1 MFRII
6 TGVLEEWDLLEDT
19 IAAIATPPG
28 EGGIGIV
35 RISGPEALRI
45 GERIFRPR
53 RGKPLGATESHRLRL
68 GWAVDHRSGEV
79 LDEVL
84 AVAMRGPHS
93 YTAEDVVEIH
103 CHGGPLACARVLQ
116 AALQA
121 GARLAEPGEFTRRA
135 FLHGRLDLAQ
145 AEAIISII
153 RARSRA
159 GLSAAVA
166 QLEGELSRRVR
177 ALNDEIT
184 GVLAAVEASLDF
196 PEEVGEVE
204 PGQKERLVRVREGI
218 LELLATWEEGKL
230 VSQGINIALV
240 GRPNVGKSSLLN
252 ALLREDRA
260 IVSDIP
266 GTTRDT
272 ISEAMQLGG
281 FPCQVIDTAGM
292 REAADGL
299 ERLGIARSRA
309 AAAAADL
316 VLLVVDLT
324 AGVTPEDEAL
334 LEELRDKPLVVVGNK
349 ADAVA
354 SVDEKGLERLA
365 GGRPWVVVS
374 AKERQGLEALSRA
387 VRDLVLGGRALKG
400 AREPLLLRER
410 HRAALERALHSLE
423 EALKAWE
430 EGLPLDLVS
439 IDLQGA
445 WQALGEITGETAR
458 EDLLDRIFSEF
469 CLGK

>member
-1 MFRII
+1 MI
-6 TGVLEEWDLLEDT
+6 EDT

-28 EGGIGIV
+28 EGGIGII
-35 RISGPEALRI
+35 RISGPEALSI
-45 GERIFRPR
+45 GRGIFRPR
-53 RGKPLGATESHRLRL
+53 KGPPLGTGESHRMRL
-68 GWAVDHRSGEV
+68 GVAVDPKTGEI

-84 AVAMRGPHS
+84 AVAMKGPRS

-116 AALQA
+116 AVLRA

-135 FLHGRLDLAQ
+135 FLNGRLDLAQ

-153 RARSRA
+153 RARSRM
-159 GLSAAVA
+159 GLAAAVS
-166 QLEGELSRRVR
+166 QLQGGLSRRVR
-177 ALNDEIT
+177 ELREEIT

-196 PEEVGEVE
+196 PEEVEEVDS
-204 PGQKERLVRVREGI
+204 GDKERLEGVREGI
-218 LELLATWEEGKL
+218 RELLATWEEGRL
-230 VSQGINIALV
+230 VSQGIKIALV

-252 ALLREDRA
+252 SLLQEDRA

-281 FPCQVIDTAGM
+281 FPCQLIDTAGM

-309 AAAAADL
+309 AAAAADV
-316 VLLVVDLT
+316 VLLVIDLT
-324 AGVTPEDEAL
+324 AGVTGEDEEL
-334 LEELRDKPLVVVGNK
+334 LAELGDKPLVVVANK
-349 ADAVA
+349 ADAVEA
-354 SVDEKGLERLA
+354 VDEEGLRRFA
-365 GGRPWVVVS
+365 GGRPLVVVS
-374 AKERQGLEALSRA
+374 AKEAWGLEALSRA
-387 VRDLVLGGRALKG
+387 VRDLVLGGRVL
-400 AREPLLLRER
+400 RSTDEPLLLRER
-410 HRAALERALHSLE
+410 HREALEKAMVSLE
-423 EALKAWE
+423 EALRAWE
-430 EGLPLDLVS
+430 EGLPLDVVS
-439 IDLQGA
+439 IDLRGA
-445 WQALGEITGETAR
+445 WEALGEITGETAR

>member
-1 MFRII
+1 MR
-6 TGVLEEWDLLEDT
+6 EEEELIEDT

-45 GERIFRPR
+45 GREIFRPR
-53 RGKPLGATESHRLRL
+53 KGAPLGAAESHRMRL
-68 GWAVDHRSGEV
+68 GLAVDPQSGEV

-93 YTAEDVVEIH
+93 YTAEDVVEVH

-116 AALQA
+116 AALRA

-135 FLHGRLDLAQ
+135 FLNGRLDLAQ

-153 RARSRA
+153 RARSQT
-159 GLSAAVA
+159 GLAAA
-166 QLEGELSRRVR
+166 ISQLQGGLSRRVK
-177 ALNDEIT
+177 ALRDEIT

-196 PEEVGEVE
+196 PEEVGDVGPEE
-204 PGQKERLVRVREGI
+204 RERLVRVREGI
-218 LELLATWEEGKL
+218 QDLLATWEEGRL

-281 FPCQVIDTAGM
+281 FPCQLIDTAGM

-324 AGVTPEDEAL
+324 TGVTREDEEL
-334 LEELRDKPLVVVGNK
+334 LKELGDKPLVVVANK

-354 SVDEKGLERLA
+354 SVDEEDLSRLA

-374 AKERQGLEALSRA
+374 AKEGQGLDALSRA
-387 VRDLVLGGRALKG
+387 VRDLVLGGRVLRNTG
-400 AREPLLLRER
+400 EPLLLRER
-410 HRAALERALHSLE
+410 HREALERALGCLE
-423 EALKAWE
+423 ESLRAWE
-430 EGLPLDLVS
+430 KGLPLELVS

-445 WQALGEITGETAR
+445 WEALGEITGETAR